1 MHHQRAVFG
10 TANVAALVIVSMKSN
25 KVQSMI
31 PKSRNPLLPA
41 LLLILAA
48 APAPQ
53 ATAQIIDKVNKNLY
67 SETANPTADIAAAL
81 AQARREHKRV
91 LLDFGGNWC
100 GDCQVLDI
108 YYHQSPNAQLLT
120 KNFILVHVN
129 IGHMDKNVDVAKK
142 YHVPIT
148 KGVPALAVID
158 ANGNLLYSEREKE
171 FEHTSPEAITAFLN
185 RWKPVNNPAPL
196 KKIVR
201 ETP

>member
-1 MHHQRAVFG
+1 M
-10 TANVAALVIVSMKSN
+10 IVKH
-25 KVQSMI
+25 
-31 PKSRNPLLPA
+31 RNPLLPA

-53 ATAQIIDKVNKNLY
+53 ANAQIIDKVNKNLY

-81 AQARREHKRV
+81 VQARREHKRV

-100 GDCQVLDI
+100 SDCQVLDI
-108 YYHQSPNAQLLT
+108 YYRQSPNAELLT

-142 YHVPIT
+142 YHVPIN

-158 ANGNLLYSEREKE
+158 ANGNLLYSERDKE
-171 FEHTSPEAITAFLN
+171 FEHTTPEAVTAFLN
-185 RWKPVNNPAPL
+185 RWKPVAHAVPI
-196 KKIVR
+196 KKS
-201 ETP
+201 